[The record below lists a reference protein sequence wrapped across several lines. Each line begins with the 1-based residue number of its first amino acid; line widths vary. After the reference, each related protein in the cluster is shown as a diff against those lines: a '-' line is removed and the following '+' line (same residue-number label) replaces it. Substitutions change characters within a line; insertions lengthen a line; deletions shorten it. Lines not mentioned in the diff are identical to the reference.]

1 MVSTPAAEWLI
12 ARFTDPDKA
21 IAIVGDLLEEV
32 PERGALWFWL
42 SVADIALR
50 LNGRRLLA
58 FACGAIC
65 LSSLRV
71 LPMPLYAPLRGMPPA
86 SEPSESWRPLFEV
99 LGLLAMQMWVAAPF
113 LIVRYGGRDRF
124 ARLALAFSVPLTTAV
139 ICWRSPAVVVVSVAA
154 AAAILA
160 GSTVFTHWRRPLMG
174 LAIAALIGYGSF
186 QGAAYL
192 AACFLNFAPPSVG
205 LAVCANDLV
214 PLCAAATLT
223 IACGWMRSFLTRQ
236 SDPDGRTENET

>member
-21 IAIVGDLLEEV
+21 IAMVGDLLEEV
-32 PERGALWFWL
+32 PDRGALWFWL

-50 LNGRRLLA
+50 LNARRLLA

-113 LIVRYGGRDRF
+113 LIVRYGGRDRL
-124 ARLALAFSVPLTTAV
+124 ARLALAFSAPLTTAV

-154 AAAILA
+154 AAAVFA
-160 GSTVFTHWRRPLMG
+160 GSTVSRQWRPLMG
-174 LAIAALIGYGSF
+174 LAVAALIGYGGF
-186 QGAAYL
+186 QGASYL
-192 AACFLNFAPPSVG
+192 ATRFLNFAPPSVD
-205 LAVCANDLV
+205 LAACANDLV
-214 PLCAAATLT
+214 ALCAVAALT
-223 IACGWMRSFLTRQ
+223 IACGWMRSFLTRR
-236 SDPDGRTENET
+236 SDRDGRTENET

>member
-12 ARFTDPDKA
+12 ARFTGPDKA

-42 SVADIALR
+42 SVADIVLR

-65 LSSLRV
+65 LSFLRV
-71 LPMPLYAPLRGMPPA
+71 LPMPVYAPLHGMPPA
-86 SEPSESWRPLFEV
+86 SEPSENWRPFFEV
-99 LGLLAMQMWVAAPF
+99 FGLLAMQMWVAAPF
-113 LIVRYGGRDRF
+113 LIVRYGSRDRF
-124 ARLALAFSVPLTTAV
+124 ARLALAFSVPLTAAV
-139 ICWRSPAVVVVSVAA
+139 ICWRSPAVVVVSLAA
-154 AAAILA
+154 AAAILV
-160 GSTVFTHWRRPLMG
+160 GSTVFAQWRWPLMG
-174 LAIAALIGYGSF
+174 LVIAAFVGYAGF
-186 QGAAYL
+186 QGTSYL
-192 AACFLNFAPPSVG
+192 ATCLLNFAPPSVD
-205 LAVCANDLV
+205 LTVCANDLV

-236 SDPDGRTENET
+236 VDGDARAGSET